1 MARRMSRRASAEHPL
16 LFVDAADIP
25 PAPVIVRPPTPRAAE
40 SLSPFRALLAAAE
53 TSRLADIDDRHIGHS
68 VLVGGERRAR
78 EGLMTADALLDDGTA
93 VMPLVLSAR
102 ASRSI
107 RTALGGRFVLVSGT
121 VREVAGT
128 VHIEPDEIADLRVLA
143 REWPGRR

>member
-1 MARRMSRRASAEHPL
+1 MSRRASAEHPL
-16 LFVDAADIP
+16 LFIDATDIP
-25 PAPVIVRPPTPRAAE
+25 PAPLIVRPPTPRANE

-53 TSRLADIDDRHIGHS
+53 TSPLAELDDRHIGRS

-102 ASRSI
+102 ASRTI
-107 RTALGGRFVLVSGT
+107 RAALSGRFVLVSGT
-121 VREVAGT
+121 VRDVDGSL
-128 VHIEPDEIADLRVLA
+128 HIEPDEIADLRALA
-143 REWPGRR
+143 REWPGPR